1 MSARRHIGF
10 FAAALTF
17 PLIVCAHRLDE
28 YLQAT
33 RLSLASD
40 QIVLKI
46 DLTPGVDTAAV
57 IFASIDSD
65 RDGRISDDE
74 AGAYANLVLDEIVLD
89 VDGKHRPVFL
99 ASEEFPSFQ
108 DMSAGIGIIRI
119 EARAPWAGLPGRHS
133 VYFRNDHR
141 PELGVYLVN
150 ALVPES
156 PDIEIVGQHRDTLQ
170 REFRLIFELDPHR

>member
-1 MSARRHIGF
+1 MRIGRRIGF
-10 FAAALTF
+10 VAAAVTLPLT
-17 PLIVCAHRLDE
+17 LSAHRLDE

-46 DLTPGVDTAAV
+46 DLTPGVDTAAA
-57 IFASIDSD
+57 IFASIDND

-74 AGAYANLVLDEIVLD
+74 AGAYANRVLDDVVLE
-89 VDGKHRPVFL
+89 VDGERRPVFL

-108 DMSAGIGIIRI
+108 EMSAGIGVIRI
-119 EARAPWAGLPGRHS
+119 EACAPWAGLPGRHS
-133 VYFRNDHR
+133 LFFRNDHR

-156 PDIEIVGQHRDTLQ
+156 PDIELAGQHRDTLQ
-170 REFRLIFELDPHR
+170 REFRLLFELDAH